1 MSDSA
6 ASDDELLA
14 VALIAARA
22 AADELV
28 ARFGS
33 ELTVETKSSLTD
45 PVSDADVAAEH
56 AIRKVLAQH
65 RPGDAI
71 LGEEGGL
78 TQALEGSAPTG
89 LRWIVDPLD
98 GTVNFLYGIPRFAV
112 SVAVEG
118 GDGVIAGV
126 VIHPVTGEIYQATRS
141 GPALSSPADGADV
154 EVTPRGETRLELA
167 LVGTGFSYDSGVRAL
182 QGQVVAGLL
191 PRVRDIRRAG
201 AAALDLCAVACGQVD
216 AYYERGV
223 KPWDIAAGVLVCQRV
238 GLAVRLLDA
247 VPAGA
252 WSPNSAG
259 LPDGVV
265 VAPEAFIDELYTLVS
280 GPSV

>member
-1 MSDSA
+1 MSVSV
-6 ASDDELLA
+6 ASDDDLLA
-14 VALIAARA
+14 VALSAARA
-22 AADELV
+22 AAEELV

-33 ELTVETKSSLTD
+33 ELTVATKSSATD
-45 PVSDADVAAEH
+45 PVSDADVAAEQ
-56 AIRKVLAQH
+56 AIRRVLARQ

-78 TQALEGSAPTG
+78 TQAAAGAAPTG
-89 LRWIVDPLD
+89 LTWIVDPLD

-118 GDGVIAGV
+118 PDGTLAGV
-126 VIHPVTGEIYQATRS
+126 VVNPVNGEIFHATGS
-141 GPALSSPADGADV
+141 GPALASTPARNDIPLGP
-154 EVTPRGETRLELA
+154 TGEDQLELA
-167 LVGTGFSYDSGVRAL
+167 LVGTGFSYDAGVRAL

-191 PRVRDIRRAG
+191 PKVRDVRRAG
-201 AAALDLCAVACGQVD
+201 AAALDLCSVACGQFD

-223 KPWDIAAGVLVCQRV
+223 KPWDIAAGALICQRV
-238 GLAVRLLDA
+238 GLAVRRLEA

-252 WSPNSAG
+252 LTPTSVA

-265 VAPEAFIDELYTLVS
+265 VAPAAFIDELYALVS
-280 GPSV
+280 GPSS

>member
-14 VALIAARA
+14 VALSAARA
-22 AADELV
+22 AAQELV
-28 ARFGS
+28 TRFGS

-45 PVSDADVAAEH
+45 PVSDADVAAEQ
-56 AIRKVLAQH
+56 AIRQVLAQQ

-78 TQALEGSAPTG
+78 TQAAEGAAATG

-118 GDGVIAGV
+118 GEGVLAGV
-126 VIHPVTGEIYQATRS
+126 VIHPVTGETYRATRS
-141 GPALSSPADGADV
+141 GPALSSRPGGPDV
-154 EVTPRGETRLELA
+154 ALTPNGETRLEFA
-167 LVGTGFSYDSGVRAL
+167 LVGTGFSYDSGVRSL

-201 AAALDLCAVACGQVD
+201 AAALDLCAVACGQAD

-223 KPWDIAAGVLVCQRV
+223 KPWDIAAGVLMCQRV
-238 GLAVRLLDA
+238 GLAVRLLEA
-247 VPAGA
+247 VPEGA

-280 GPSV
+280 GPSF